1 MKRTRYLQSIQPK
14 SSEVAKRARGENS
27 SQNSSSNE
35 NNFLESNGIQK
46 KNTSIP
52 IRISRS
58 VPVKSEEMSTN
69 REIWNPVTGR
79 SENQHQKPGH
89 VRYSENI
96 AGPSMVHDSIWNPSQ
111 LVSMNDLE
119 QLSGEGFDDL
129 FSYSSSP
136 EARSPV
142 SQHGMFRPVQ
152 MVKQQNS
159 ANPQMLPQRP
169 QVQQLSP
176 EHQQYVEWDQSKL
189 QQAQKES
196 MEPTTSQLPREN
208 IWQKSQ
214 MITFDDIMQQS
225 GLDEFSD
232 LVEAEHNASLQ
243 AQGNLLKPTM
253 ILPPGQAEP
262 TPQEPKTKDQMID
275 ELKRIQQDFA
285 FSKIDDFLGRYNEKE
300 EQQQIEK
307 QPQNEQQQTNAQM
320 QPITADQISGMLNIQ
335 PVAGSSDMML
345 SLQECSQ
352 EYGEDRMNVQR
363 KINNEAAQRSRVKKR
378 KLIEEKLKKISVFEG
393 ENPQLKMR
401 LDTHMKELTR
411 LKRMLSFYVDYTKN
425 KVNMSG

>member
-1 MKRTRYLQSIQPK
+1 M
-14 SSEVAKRARGENS
+14 
-27 SQNSSSNE
+27 
-35 NNFLESNGIQK
+35 
-46 KNTSIP
+46 
-52 IRISRS
+52 
-58 VPVKSEEMSTN
+58 
-69 REIWNPVTGR
+69 
-79 SENQHQKPGH
+79 QKPGL
-89 VRYSENI
+89 VKYSENI

-142 SQHGMFRPVQ
+142 TSQPGMFRPAQ
-152 MVKQQNS
+152 MVKQQS
-159 ANPQMLPQRP
+159 TTGPHMMPQRP
-169 QVQQLSP
+169 QVQRLSP

-243 AQGNLLKPTM
+243 ASGNLLKPTM

-262 TPQEPKTKDQMID
+262 IPQEPKTKDQMID

-300 EQQQIEK
+300 EQQHE
-307 QPQNEQQQTNAQM
+307 QPAIQQQQTNAQM
-320 QPITADQISGMLNIQ
+320 QPITAEQISGMLNIQ
-335 PVAGSSDMML
+335 PVAGTSDMML
-345 SLQECSQ
+345 SLEECTPAPQ
-352 EYGEDRMNVQR
+352 DYNDDRMNVQR

-378 KLIEEKLKKISVFEG
+378 KLIEEKLTKISVFES

-401 LDTHMKELTR
+401 LETHMKELTR

-425 KVNMSG
+425 KVTMSG

>member
-1 MKRTRYLQSIQPK
+1 ML
-14 SSEVAKRARGENS
+14 
-27 SQNSSSNE
+27 NE
-35 NNFLESNGIQK
+35 LIF
-46 KNTSIP
+46 
-52 IRISRS
+52 
-58 VPVKSEEMSTN
+58 
-69 REIWNPVTGR
+69 
-79 SENQHQKPGH
+79 
-89 VRYSENI
+89 
-96 AGPSMVHDSIWNPSQ
+96 
-111 LVSMNDLE
+111 
-119 QLSGEGFDDL
+119 
-129 FSYSSSP
+129 
-136 EARSPV
+136 
-142 SQHGMFRPVQ
+142 
-152 MVKQQNS
+152 
-159 ANPQMLPQRP
+159 
-169 QVQQLSP
+169 
-176 EHQQYVEWDQSKL
+176 
-189 QQAQKES
+189 
-196 MEPTTSQLPREN
+196 QLPREN

-285 FSKIDDFLGRYNEKE
+285 FSKIDDFLGRYNVNINILLIKNLYFQEKE

-352 EYGEDRMNVQR
+352 EYGEDRVRIILSFEVLDR
-363 KINNEAAQRSRVKKR
+363 KIFVSFSNSDVTQNIP
-378 KLIEEKLKKISVFEG
+378 KLRFQS
-393 ENPQLKMR
+393 QS
-401 LDTHMKELTR
+401 LDECTA
-411 LKRMLSFYVDYTKN
+411 KN
-425 KVNMSG
+425 Q

>member
-1 MKRTRYLQSIQPK
+1 M
-14 SSEVAKRARGENS
+14 
-27 SQNSSSNE
+27 
-35 NNFLESNGIQK
+35 
-46 KNTSIP
+46 
-52 IRISRS
+52 
-58 VPVKSEEMSTN
+58 
-69 REIWNPVTGR
+69 
-79 SENQHQKPGH
+79 QKPGM
-89 VRYSENI
+89 VKYSENI

-142 SQHGMFRPVQ
+142 SCNSQPGIFRPAQ
-152 MVKQQNS
+152 MVKQQS
-159 ANPQMLPQRP
+159 AAGPQRP
-169 QVQQLSP
+169 PVQQLSP

-196 MEPTTSQLPREN
+196 METPTTSQLPREN

-232 LVEAEHNASLQ
+232 LVEAEHNASIQ

-300 EQQQIEK
+300 EQQGQEQHAI
-307 QPQNEQQQTNAQM
+307 QQQQQQQTNAQM
-320 QPITADQISGMLNIQ
+320 QPITAEQISGMLNIQ

-345 SLQECSQ
+345 SLQECAPSTQ
-352 EYGEDRMNVQR
+352 DYNEDRMNVQR

-378 KLIEEKLKKISVFEG
+378 KLIEEKLKKISVFEA

-401 LDTHMKELTR
+401 LETHMKELTR

-425 KVNMSG
+425 KVTMSG